1 MKKIIFFSAMCL
13 TLAVCVAWISP
24 KNETASNASAIDN
37 KHSAYVDLG
46 LPSGTKWKA
55 TNEPGMFDYEAAT
68 TRFEGKLPTAI
79 QLYELCNKC
88 KWTWLGNGYRVT
100 GPNGN
105 SIVLPTTG
113 KRDCE
118 GNVQN
123 FTLEGYYWSC
133 TPVGSNK
140 SWCMGFDMSN
150 KSVYESNNGAGYC
163 VRLVILAD

>member
-1 MKKIIFFSAMCL
+1 MCL

-105 SIVLPTTG
+105 CIFMG
-113 KRDCE
+113 ID
-118 GNVQN
+118 
-123 FTLEGYYWSC
+123 GYYWSR
-133 TPVGSNK
+133 TSVNNSTSVFGTHLQSFNLGWGIFWGPQGWGSR
-140 SWCMGFDMSN
+140 
-150 KSVYESNNGAGYC
+150 
-163 VRLVILAD
+163 VRAVR